1 MKSAAFDLHQP
12 SNVAAALQLLANAE
26 QSVKVMGGGQSLG
39 PMLNLRLA
47 QPEVLVHVARLPE
60 MLTAKMDGD
69 SLLMGA
75 GVTHASIEDC
85 LVPDVTRGLMPYV
98 AANIAYRAIRNRG
111 TIGGS
116 LAHADPAADWVNTMM
131 LLGASMQI
139 TSLDAQGASDATG
152 HQREVVAHAFMQGPF
167 TTALA
172 DNEILTAIR
181 IPVLSSSARWGY
193 YKFCRKTGEFAEAIG
208 GVLSDPERG
217 IHRVLIG
224 ATDNVPIVIHDA
236 KALINASDSA
246 SITRILH
253 DAGMAAD
260 PYAFK
265 MHHTA
270 LIRAIAMLH
279 QQA

>member
-12 SNVAAALQLLANAE
+12 SDVAQALQLLTNAE
-26 QSVKVMGGGQSLG
+26 QSVKVLGGGQSLG

-60 MLTAKMDGD
+60 MLSVKMDGD

-75 GVTHASIEDC
+75 GVTHASIEDG

-139 TSLDAQGASDATG
+139 TSLDAQGSPEATR
-152 HQREVVAHAFMQGPF
+152 HQREVVAHAFMKGPF
-167 TTALA
+167 STDLA
-172 DNEILTAIR
+172 DNEVLTAVR
-181 IPVLSSSARWGY
+181 IPVLSASARWGY

-217 IHRVLIG
+217 IHRLLIG

-236 KALINASDSA
+236 EALIKSKDSA
-246 SITRILH
+246 DFKRMLR
-253 DAGMAAD
+253 DLGMAGD

-270 LIRAIAMLH
+270 VIRAIDMLH
-279 QQA
+279 HQA